1 MLSIVD
7 CHVMFIEAFL
17 AAEAENFG
25 IGSDLGVHLF
35 LNYASF
41 CVMIGV
47 LCVHVLSEFDVSSSL
62 VSY

>member
-25 IGSDLGVHLF
+25 LGSDLGVQF
-35 LNYASF
+35 LRHDWCF
-41 CVMIGV
+41 VRTC
-47 LCVHVLSEFDVSSSL
+47 SE
-62 VSY
+62 